1 MFNAVR
7 VALKCWMLDAVCRS
21 SSEGFADLLIAFR
34 GSRELTKAPLFLAA
48 LEEQ

>member
-1 MFNAVR
+1 
-7 VALKCWMLDAVCRS
+7 MLDAVRRS
-21 SSEGFADLLIAFR
+21 SPQGFADWLIAFR